1 MDINN
6 LNIIHDTAN
15 CWELPL
21 PWWVTPEPVLWEEK
35 NITFKYI
42 TNWDKKDALPF
53 KSHERLDILED
64 LKPEISRFH
73 VKKPKKI
80 INGDETILIT
90 DSPNVEI
97 LKPNYSKKNDN
108 SKKNYLAIYIQ
119 KIDLYWPLFLYLII
133 ICIGVVLV
141 VKFPTPASTLFN
153 AKHNDAVADERQESQ
168 KILIKFNKTKKLWT
182 YFKNIYKKIFKTK

>member
-1 MDINN
+1 MDIND

-15 CWELPL
+15 YWELPL
-21 PWWVTPEPVLWEEK
+21 PWYLNTPEPLSFEEK
-35 NITFKYI
+35 NMTFKWI
-42 TNWDKKDALPF
+42 TNWDEKDILSF
-53 KSHERLDILED
+53 KSHDRLDILED

-97 LKPNYSKKNDN
+97 LKPNYSKNNN

-133 ICIGVVLV
+133 ICIGIVLAI
-141 VKFPTPASTLFN
+141 KLPTPASTLFN
-153 AKHNDAVADERQESQ
+153 AKHNDNIADERQESQ
-168 KILIKFNKTKKLWT
+168 KILIKFSKTKKLWI
-182 YFKNIYKKIFKTK
+182 YFKNIYKKIFKIK

>member
-1 MDINN
+1 MDIND

-21 PWWVTPEPVLWEEK
+21 PWYLNTPEPALFEEK
-35 NITFKYI
+35 NITFKF
-42 TNWDKKDALPF
+42 TNWTKEDIKSF

-97 LKPNYSKKNDN
+97 LKPNYSKNDN

-133 ICIGVVLV
+133 ICIGIVLAI
-141 VKFPTPASTLFN
+141 KLPTPASTLFN
-153 AKHNDAVADERQESQ
+153 AKHNDSVANERQESQ
-168 KILIKFNKTKKLWT
+168 KILIKFSKTKKLWT
-182 YFKNIYKKIFKTK
+182 YVKNVYKKIFKIK